1 MLLWTWTE
9 ANQDAK
15 SLLKLLTLLLK
26 SNMTLSEKEAI
37 IATEYDIK
45 MKNDIRNEEFAI
57 Q

>member
-1 MLLWTWTE
+1 
-9 ANQDAK
+9 
-15 SLLKLLTLLLK
+15 
-26 SNMTLSEKEAI
+26 MTLSEKEAI